1 VVTINMDIHVFLLC
15 YNESVLLPHA
25 IKHYKKY
32 LPSCKITIY
41 DNESTDDSVK
51 IAESLGCSIVSWN
64 SNNEIDDFKYQNIKN
79 NCWKKIKQG
88 WIIMADMD
96 EFLCVT
102 EYELLEELYNGT
114 SILQVDGKD
123 MIGESNTIDLS
134 DIDLQTIKK
143 YFIQIHPTTKKGTE
157 SKNLCFLR
165 EKIKEMNYSHGAHDC
180 NPTGNIVF
188 SSKIYL
194 NKHMSTLG
202 LKFFIDKM
210 IQRYLRS
217 STMQKRGM
225 ATHYTNNIESI
236 TATFNNLLANSK
248 LLD

>member
-1 VVTINMDIHVFLLC
+1 MDINVFLLC

-25 IKHYKKY
+25 VKHYKKY

-51 IAESLGCSIVSWN
+51 IAKSLGCSVVSWN
-64 SNNEIDDFKYQNIKN
+64 SNNEIDDFKYKKIKD
-79 NCWKKIKQG
+79 NCWKKITKG

-114 SILQVDGKD
+114 SILRVDGID
-123 MIGESNTIDLS
+123 MIGESNTLDLS

-143 YFIQIHPTTKKGTE
+143 YYIQIHPGTQKGAE

-165 EKIKEMNYSHGAHDC
+165 EKIKEMNYTYGAHDC
-180 NPTGNIVF
+180 NPTGNIVW
-188 SSKIYL
+188 SSKIYI
-194 NKHMSTLG
+194 NKHMAMLG
-202 LKFFIDKM
+202 LKFFINKM

-217 STMQKRGM
+217 SNMQKKGL
-225 ATHYTNNIESI
+225 ATHYTNDIENI
-236 TATFNNLLANSK
+236 TASFNHLLTNSK